1 MPAHSS
7 SSSAADLA
15 GLPDLADLTA
25 PLAPVVAHGVV
36 RSYPGRAGGP
46 VLDGVDVVAA
56 PGTRLGLIGEN
67 GSGKS
72 TLLRVLAG
80 LDRPDAGTVRVPAD
94 VVHLAQEPDP
104 RAGSGAGTVGDLLD
118 DALRPLH
125 AAVRLLERLAAD
137 LGADLPAGTAD
148 EVGAAYDAVL
158 AWATHHDAWD
168 AERRVELTA
177 ATLGVA
183 DLDRA
188 RPVATLS
195 GGQRTRLTLAAAL
208 VRRPACLLLDEPT
221 NHLDAEAL
229 ELLETSLVALPG
241 VVVAA
246 SHDRTFLDRVCTDLL
261 DLDAGVLGTD
271 GRGGQRFGGGFGDY
285 LAHQAAVRRR
295 WEETWQRQQDEIA
308 DLRARTRVDLGSI
321 APGRGPT
328 DNDKF
333 IHAFKG
339 AKVERT
345 RARRVH
351 DAERRLEV
359 AEREALPKPPR
370 PLRFAVPLT
379 GGAPDGGAGAGT
391 PGSGAAVAVR
401 DLRVD
406 GEEPGRPRLVLD
418 RLDVVAGEH
427 LLVTGPNGSGK
438 TTLLDVLAG
447 RLTPD
452 AGRVDVQARRVR
464 LVAQDPDVGAPER
477 TTRAAYRD
485 LVGAATAERVPL
497 RSLGL
502 LHPRDLGTPV
512 GALSVGQRRRLTLA
526 VAVAA
531 APDLLLLDEPT
542 NHLSLRLAG
551 ELEEAVGVAPGTVVV
566 TSHDRWL
573 RARWSGR
580 QVALAAPY
588 PATGA
593 GR

>member
-7 SSSAADLA
+7 LPALRSLGGDLA
-15 GLPDLADLTA
+15 ELTA
-25 PLAPVVAHGVV
+25 PLAPLVAHGVV

-104 RAGSGAGTVGDLLD
+104 GAGTVGDLLD

-125 AAVRLLERLAAD
+125 AAVRLLERLAVGLA
-137 LGADLPAGTAD
+137 ADLPPEAAG

-168 AERRVELTA
+168 AERRVEVTA
-177 ATLGVA
+177 TTLGVA

-195 GGQRTRLTLAAAL
+195 GGQRTRLALAAAL

-229 ELLETSLVALPG
+229 DLLETSLVELPG

-261 DLDAGVLGTD
+261 DLDAGALGAD
-271 GRGGQRFGGGFGDY
+271 GRGGRRFGGGFSDY
-285 LAHQAAVRRR
+285 LAHQTAVRRR

-308 DLRARTRVDLGSI
+308 DLRARTRVDLASI

-359 AEREALPKPPR
+359 AEREAVAKPPR

-379 GGAPDGGAGAGT
+379 GGGTAGTDASAGAGT
-391 PGSGAAVAVR
+391 TGGGVAVAVR

-406 GEEPGRPRLVLD
+406 GEGGGAGRPRLVLD
-418 RLDVVAGEH
+418 RLDVATGEH

-447 RLTPD
+447 RLAPD
-452 AGRVDVQARRVR
+452 AGRVDVRARRVR
-464 LVAQDPDVGAPER
+464 LVAQDPDVGPPDR
-477 TTRAAYRD
+477 TARAAYRD
-485 LVGAATAERVPL
+485 LVGPEAAERVPL

-573 RARWSGR
+573 RARWTGQR
-580 QVALAAPY
+580 VGLAAPY
-588 PATGA
+588 PTT
-593 GR
+593 